1 MHKILSVRFLLKF
14 SHFFFLVTARVAS
27 FLLALGNLHF
37 PYRFAD
43 SSGSALALRLET
55 EHKYKYTNGPDRTT
69 AYPITRVAMRK
80 CECENVKMCNV
91 HIKIN

>member
-14 SHFFFLVTARVAS
+14 SHFFCLVTARVAS

-43 SSGSALALRLET
+43 SSGSALALRPET
-55 EHKYKYTNGPDRTT
+55 EHKYKHTIGP

-80 CECENVKMCNV
+80 CECENVEM
-91 HIKIN
+91 

>member
-43 SSGSALALRLET
+43 SSGSALALRPET
-55 EHKYKYTNGPDRTT
+55 EHKYKHTIGP

-80 CECENVKMCNV
+80 CECENVKM
-91 HIKIN
+91 

>member
-14 SHFFFLVTARVAS
+14 SHFFCLVTARVAS

-43 SSGSALALRLET
+43 SSGSALALRPET
-55 EHKYKYTNGPDRTT
+55 EHKYKHTIGP